1 MTRMKQETRQ
11 ILSCVKVAFGSYVA
25 PSPLVGQEFSFCFL
39 PFRSCAPSSFF
50 LNIIIYHDSSVNC
63 TKWSKFS
70 WVRHQA
76 CCRVAW
82 LAVDIITIVGCY
94 YYHQPSSR
102 AAATRRRRPEQPEH
116 AIRDIQTKWIPRTMI
131 SVFRSVWTKLELFW
145 KCKIWNISYHPL
157 VIQQTLDRSA
167 DWEGCQVSV
176 RVNGPNIFSVS
187 VVSQSFSWS
196 TLFQ

>member
-1 MTRMKQETRQ
+1 MFHVLLI
-11 ILSCVKVAFGSYVA
+11 ILD
-25 PSPLVGQEFSFCFL
+25 QFL
-39 PFRSCAPSSFF
+39 LENGGTFRSRLLMCSALISF
-50 LNIIIYHDSSVNC
+50 ISYDHYDSFVNC

-70 WVRHQA
+70 GVRHQA

-157 VIQQTLDRSA
+157 VIQQTLGWTDLLS
-167 DWEGCQVSV
+167 EGFQVSV

>member
-1 MTRMKQETRQ
+1 MSTFLFLSKYHYLSRQ
-11 ILSCVKVAFGSYVA
+11 
-25 PSPLVGQEFSFCFL
+25 FCKL
-39 PFRSCAPSSFF
+39 
-50 LNIIIYHDSSVNC
+50 YC

-157 VIQQTLDRSA
+157 VIPQTLGWTDLLTGR
-167 DWEGCQVSV
+167 VV
-176 RVNGPNIFSVS
+176 RFQSGSMVPIFSLYLYCSKSVS
-187 VVSQSFSWS
+187 
-196 TLFQ
+196 